1 MQRFV
6 NRRGKFGDA
15 YSDCGTSLKGTTSE
29 LNIEIQRFNEY
40 SSNEQ
45 IIWHFNPPAAP
56 YMGEIWERIMRTVK
70 NVMFGMIRNTVL
82 THFQLMTIFTVIEA
96 IINNRPLTYVSDN
109 PDESHLEPLTPN
121 NLLLGRYKVDAVI
134 KENHGD
140 ISSLRI
146 WKQVNRDIKSN
157 LKKAADQTPSDVTV
171 KR

>member
-1 MQRFV
+1 
-6 NRRGKFGDA
+6 
-15 YSDCGTSLKGTTSE
+15 
-29 LNIEIQRFNEY
+29 
-40 SSNEQ
+40 
-45 IIWHFNPPAAP
+45 
-56 YMGEIWERIMRTVK
+56 
-70 NVMFGMIRNTVL
+70 
-82 THFQLMTIFTVIEA
+82 MTIFTVIEA

-121 NLLLGRYKVDAVI
+121 NLLLGRYKGDSVI

-157 LKKAADQTPSDVTV
+157 LEKAADQTPSDVTV